1 MPDII
6 MMLHTC
12 WTRTGYRALLCFTL
26 RNDYLLYE
34 CTNACFTLLLLSCFA
49 VGVCAVVPP
58 CTMQNINSVTLLC
71 GIMQCMHLAL
81 FAYAMLCNIIIAVS
95 LLLLLH
101 CVRAIACML
110 LLLCG
115 CLLCVL
121 SVLCYEI
128 MTKSRPH
135 GGGYAVWAQKQ
146 LYPSD
151 HISTKR
157 PLFMI

>member
-1 MPDII
+1 
-6 MMLHTC
+6 
-12 WTRTGYRALLCFTL
+12 
-26 RNDYLLYE
+26 
-34 CTNACFTLLLLSCFA
+34 
-49 VGVCAVVPP
+49 
-58 CTMQNINSVTLLC
+58 
-71 GIMQCMHLAL
+71 MQCMHLAL
-81 FAYAMLCNIIIAVS
+81 FAYAMICNIIIAVS

-135 GGGYAVWAQKQ
+135 GGGYAV
-146 LYPSD
+146 
-151 HISTKR
+151 
-157 PLFMI
+157 

>member
-1 MPDII
+1 
-6 MMLHTC
+6 
-12 WTRTGYRALLCFTL
+12 
-26 RNDYLLYE
+26 
-34 CTNACFTLLLLSCFA
+34 
-49 VGVCAVVPP
+49 
-58 CTMQNINSVTLLC
+58 
-71 GIMQCMHLAL
+71 MQCMPLAL
-81 FAYAMLCNIIIAVS
+81 LAYAILCKIIIAAY

-135 GGGYAVWAQKQ
+135 GGGYAV
-146 LYPSD
+146 
-151 HISTKR
+151 
-157 PLFMI
+157 